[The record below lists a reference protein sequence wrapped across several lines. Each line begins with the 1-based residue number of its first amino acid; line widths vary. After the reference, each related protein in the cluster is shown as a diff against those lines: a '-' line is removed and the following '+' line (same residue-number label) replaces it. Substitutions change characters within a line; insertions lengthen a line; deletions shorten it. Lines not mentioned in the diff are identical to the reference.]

1 MLLNQLKVFISSTI
15 GKKMVVATTGLLFC
29 LFLLAHLAN
38 NFVIY
43 TGAENFNFLVK
54 SLEKIKPLI
63 RLAEV
68 MLVLILGG
76 HIYNS
81 ITLALK
87 SKKAKGIT
95 NQSKID
101 VANAS
106 LSSRTMVFTGSI
118 LFIFLT
124 VHLST
129 FWYTF
134 QTSGRHDYYFM
145 VTSESFGFG
154 NILITSLYLVA
165 MIILGFHLRH
175 GFQSAIKTLGIG
187 NTALGKLLSLLSVIF
202 WLFVPAG
209 FFSIAFWFGIVKYF
223 GLV

>member
-1 MLLNQLKVFISSTI
+1 MLFNQLKIFISSTI
-15 GKKMVVATTGLLFC
+15 GKKIIVATTGLLFC

-63 RLAEV
+63 RLAEL

-81 ITLALK
+81 ITLAIA
-87 SKKAKGIT
+87 SKRAKGVSS
-95 NQSKID
+95 QSKMV

-106 LSSRTMVFTGSI
+106 ISSRTMVYTGSI
-118 LFIFLT
+118 LFIFLI

-154 NILITSLYLVA
+154 NIIITSLYLIA

-187 NTALGKLLSLLSVIF
+187 NTTVGKLLGLLSVIF

-209 FFSIAFWFGIVKYF
+209 FFSIAFWFGIIKHF

>member
-81 ITLALK
+81 ISLALK
-87 SKKAKGIT
+87 SKIFDRVICVTDSQQYK
-95 NQSKID
+95 KI
-101 VANAS
+101 AQKK
-106 LSSRTMVFTGSI
+106 M
-118 LFIFLT
+118 FL
-124 VHLST
+124 
-129 FWYTF
+129 
-134 QTSGRHDYYFM
+134 
-145 VTSESFGFG
+145 
-154 NILITSLYLVA
+154 
-165 MIILGFHLRH
+165 
-175 GFQSAIKTLGIG
+175 K
-187 NTALGKLLSLLSVIF
+187 
-202 WLFVPAG
+202 
-209 FFSIAFWFGIVKYF
+209 
-223 GLV
+223 

>member
-124 VHLST
+124 V
-129 FWYTF
+129 
-134 QTSGRHDYYFM
+134 QTSGRPDYYFM

-209 FFSIAFWFGIVKYF
+209 FFSIAFWFGIVKHF

>member
-1 MLLNQLKVFISSTI
+1 
-15 GKKMVVATTGLLFC
+15 MVVATTGLLFC

-87 SKKAKGIT
+87 SKKSKG
-95 NQSKID
+95 N
-101 VANAS
+101 N
-106 LSSRTMVFTGSI
+106 
-118 LFIFLT
+118 
-124 VHLST
+124 
-129 FWYTF
+129 
-134 QTSGRHDYYFM
+134 
-145 VTSESFGFG
+145 
-154 NILITSLYLVA
+154 
-165 MIILGFHLRH
+165 
-175 GFQSAIKTLGIG
+175 
-187 NTALGKLLSLLSVIF
+187 
-202 WLFVPAG
+202 
-209 FFSIAFWFGIVKYF
+209 
-223 GLV
+223 

>member
-1 MLLNQLKVFISSTI
+1 
-15 GKKMVVATTGLLFC
+15 
-29 LFLLAHLAN
+29 
-38 NFVIY
+38 
-43 TGAENFNFLVK
+43 
-54 SLEKIKPLI
+54 
-63 RLAEV
+63 

-101 VANAS
+101 VPNAS

-134 QTSGRHDYYFM
+134 QTSGRHDYFFM

-154 NILITSLYLVA
+154 NILITSLYLLA

-187 NTALGKLLSLLSVIF
+187 TVSYTHLKLPTNREV
-202 WLFVPAG
+202 
-209 FFSIAFWFGIVKYF
+209 
-223 GLV
+223 

>member
-76 HIYNS
+76 HIYNLNS
-81 ITLALK
+81 IIYSPIIPLY
-87 SKKAKGIT
+87 GP
-95 NQSKID
+95 
-101 VANAS
+101 
-106 LSSRTMVFTGSI
+106 LSINNPT
-118 LFIFLT
+118 FISMN
-124 VHLST
+124 VCK
-129 FWYTF
+129 F
-134 QTSGRHDYYFM
+134 Q
-145 VTSESFGFG
+145 
-154 NILITSLYLVA
+154 
-165 MIILGFHLRH
+165 
-175 GFQSAIKTLGIG
+175 
-187 NTALGKLLSLLSVIF
+187 
-202 WLFVPAG
+202 
-209 FFSIAFWFGIVKYF
+209 
-223 GLV
+223 